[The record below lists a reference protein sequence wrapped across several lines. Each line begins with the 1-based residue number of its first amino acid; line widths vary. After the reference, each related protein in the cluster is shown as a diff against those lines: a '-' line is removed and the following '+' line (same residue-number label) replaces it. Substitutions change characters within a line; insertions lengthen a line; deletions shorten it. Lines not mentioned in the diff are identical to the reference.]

1 VVATTFTVPCEPA
14 VLTLDPDCDRPA
26 LRGEDERRM
35 EITLTASGIRLSSIV
50 SRAPTVELVFDA
62 QGAAADV
69 VEPERFPAQLQPDGT
84 LTATTIAPLAR
95 PVGEYR
101 VALLVDGQ
109 DVAGSTFRVPCEAPR
124 PNLRPVQPDCLPLA
138 PGQPEVA
145 EIRVRGR
152 RFHPGPVEVLFGEQG
167 ARDVTTGTVGE
178 DGTFDVRLPVTG
190 REPGTYQAQGRQR
203 DSRGTIVAR
212 AFRDVVVPCV
222 DPVLTISPRSGP
234 AGYATIVT
242 GTGFPLETTIT
253 LRWDKGLT
261 AARPM
266 EVTTDATGAF
276 RVGVFVLP
284 HDLEG
289 TRTMMVGTPDDP
301 GAFPGVTADYLVVP
315 GSGQPP
321 GSVDRR

>member
-1 VVATTFTVPCEPA
+1 MDITVS
-14 VLTLDPDCDRPA
+14 
-26 LRGEDERRM
+26 G
-35 EITLTASGIRLSSIV
+35 SGIRLDSIV
-50 SRAPTVELVFDA
+50 SRAPSVELMFDA

-69 VEPERFPAQLQPDGT
+69 VEPERFPAQIGPDGS
-84 LTATTIAPLAR
+84 LAATTIAPLAR

-109 DVAGSTFRVPCEAPR
+109 DVAGATFRVPCTEPN

-138 PGQPEVA
+138 PGRPDVA
-145 EIRVRGR
+145 ELRIRGR
-152 RFHPGPVEVLFGEQG
+152 RFYPGPVEVLFGEQG
-167 ARDVTTGTVGE
+167 ARDVTTGTVGG
-178 DGTFDVRLPVTG
+178 DGTFDVRLSVTG
-190 REPGTYQAQGRQR
+190 RDPGTYPAQGRQR

-222 DPVLTISPRSGP
+222 DPVLTITPRSGP

-242 GTGFPLETTIT
+242 GTGFPLDTTII

-261 AARPM
+261 AARPV

-284 HDLEG
+284 HDIEG
-289 TRTMMVGTPDDP
+289 TRTMTVGTPDDP
-301 GAFPGVTADYLVVP
+301 AAFPGVTADYLVVP

-321 GSVDRR
+321 GTGDRR

>member
-1 VVATTFTVPCEPA
+1 MDITV
-14 VLTLDPDCDRPA
+14 T
-26 LRGEDERRM
+26 G
-35 EITLTASGIRLSSIV
+35 SGIRLTSIV

-69 VEPERFPAQLQPDGT
+69 VEPERFPAQLGRDGS
-84 LTATTIAPLAR
+84 LPSTTITPLAR

-109 DVAGSTFRVPCEAPR
+109 EVASATFRVPCEEAR

-138 PGQPEVA
+138 PRQSDVA
-145 EIRVRGR
+145 VLRIRGR
-152 RFHPGPVEVLFGEQG
+152 RFYPGPVEVLFGEQG
-167 ARDVTTGTVGE
+167 ARDVTNGTVLE
-178 DGTFDVRLPVTG
+178 DGTFDVRLSVTG
-190 REPGTYQAQGRQR
+190 RDPGTYQAQGRQR
-203 DSRGTIVAR
+203 DSRGTVVAR

-234 AGYATIVT
+234 SGYATIVS
-242 GTGFPLETTIT
+242 GTGFPLSTTIS
-253 LRWDKGLT
+253 LRWDKGLS
-261 AARPM
+261 AGRPV

-276 RVGVFVLP
+276 RISVFVLP

-289 TRTMMVGTPDDP
+289 RRTLTAATPDDP

-321 GSVDRR
+321 GTVDRR